1 MMEKLVPELFLKNQ
15 IQFYLWVNNLE
26 VHAVFLLYVEVE
38 DYQNILK

>member
-15 IQFYLWVNNLE
+15 IQLYLWVNSLE